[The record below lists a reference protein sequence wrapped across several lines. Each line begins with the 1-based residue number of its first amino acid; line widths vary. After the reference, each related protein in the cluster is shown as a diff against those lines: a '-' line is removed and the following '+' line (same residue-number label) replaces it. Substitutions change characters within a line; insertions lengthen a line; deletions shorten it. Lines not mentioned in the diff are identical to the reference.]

1 MPRDRVNDLLDEFSA
16 VTRAAPRPESPA
28 RRKTM
33 RNRMPVAT
41 LFGATVVIA
50 AVAVAAFALGRSG
63 PSSGVG
69 ASPPPQASAVAVASP
84 SVAPSPSPS
93 IAPSPSP
100 SAPASHP
107 PVATPKPT
115 IGPCAPSSLAAR
127 ITSWE
132 GAAGSRI
139 AHVSLT
145 NVGTSTCLLE
155 ALDRPQLVAG
165 DGSVQID
172 GVSPATTNRLTVAP
186 GALLTTLVSAS
197 NDCKPNPIPPVSVA
211 FVLKD
216 GQRFVAQPFSP
227 TDTTTPPCNGAGSPG
242 IIDMHP
248 WAP

>member
-1 MPRDRVNDLLDEFSA
+1 
-16 VTRAAPRPESPA
+16 
-28 RRKTM
+28 M

-41 LFGATVVIA
+41 LFGPTVVIA
-50 AVAVAAFALGRSG
+50 VVAVAAFALGRSA
-63 PSSGVG
+63 PSSVVG
-69 ASPPPQASAVAVASP
+69 ASPSPVASAVAVAPVP
-84 SVAPSPSPS
+84 SAAPSPSPS
-93 IAPSPSP
+93 LAPSP
-100 SAPASHP
+100 SAPASRP

-115 IGPCAPSSLAAR
+115 IGPCSPSSLLAK

-145 NVGTSTCLLE
+145 NVGTSSCLLE

-172 GVSPATTNRLTVAP
+172 GVSPATTTRLTVAP

-211 FVLKD
+211 FVFKD
-216 GQRFVAQPFSP
+216 GQRLVAQPFSP

-242 IIDMHP
+242 FIDMHP
-248 WAP
+248 WAS

>member
-1 MPRDRVNDLLDEFSA
+1 MPRDRVSDLLDEFSA

-28 RRKTM
+28 RRMTM

-50 AVAVAAFALGRSG
+50 VVAVAAFALGRSA
-63 PSSGVG
+63 PSSVVG
-69 ASPPPQASAVAVASP
+69 ASPSPVASAVAVAPVP
-84 SVAPSPSPS
+84 SAAPSPSPS
-93 IAPSPSP
+93 LAPSP
-100 SAPASHP
+100 SAPASRP

-115 IGPCAPSSLAAR
+115 IGPCSPSSLLAK

-145 NVGTSTCLLE
+145 NVGTSSCLLE

-172 GVSPATTNRLTVAP
+172 GVSPATTTRLTVAP

-211 FVLKD
+211 FVFKD
-216 GQRFVAQPFSP
+216 GQRLVAQPFSP

-242 IIDMHP
+242 FIDMHP
-248 WAP
+248 WAS